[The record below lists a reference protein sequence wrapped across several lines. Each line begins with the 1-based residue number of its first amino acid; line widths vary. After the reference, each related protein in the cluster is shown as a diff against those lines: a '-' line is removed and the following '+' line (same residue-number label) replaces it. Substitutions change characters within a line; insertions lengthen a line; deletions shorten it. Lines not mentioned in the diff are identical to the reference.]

1 MSHPIRHQTVV
12 LIGKLLHP
20 LTESNLIPFPEYREI
35 IAQLKHL
42 AAQGTPVPNV
52 VPKLVDMNE
61 AAQMLGVSLANFKK
75 LEPQLPFKRKMVG
88 HAVRIQPD
96 RISIAP
102 AVLQRKNSRA
112 FHSEL
117 YWKPV
122 PAEQQLLKQRFTMAS
137 SFFRRRKF
145 KDSTKGEPKAL
156 LCWRE

>member
-1 MSHPIRHQTVV
+1 MSDPIRHQTVI

-42 AAQGTPVPNV
+42 AAKGEPLPDV

-88 HAVRIQPD
+88 HAVR
-96 RISIAP
+96 
-102 AVLQRKNSRA
+102 
-112 FHSEL
+112 
-117 YWKPV
+117 
-122 PAEQQLLKQRFTMAS
+122 
-137 SFFRRRKF
+137 FRNTDIIRYILA
-145 KDSTKGEPKAL
+145 DEPNPI
-156 LCWRE
+156 E

>member
-1 MSHPIRHQTVV
+1 MPHPIRHQTVV

-88 HAVRIQPD
+88 SSVRYRNTDLID
-96 RISIAP
+96 YIIS
-102 AVLQRKNSRA
+102 
-112 FHSEL
+112 SEE
-117 YWKPV
+117 V
-122 PAEQQLLKQRFTMAS
+122 
-137 SFFRRRKF
+137 
-145 KDSTKGEPKAL
+145 
-156 LCWRE
+156 

>member
-1 MSHPIRHQTVV
+1 MPHPIRHQTVV

-75 LEPQLPFKRKMVG
+75 LETQLPFKRKMVG
-88 HAVRIQPD
+88 HAVRFRNTDI
-96 RISIAP
+96 IHYI
-102 AVLQRKNSRA
+102 L
-112 FHSEL
+112 
-117 YWKPV
+117 
-122 PAEQQLLKQRFTMAS
+122 AS
-137 SFFRRRKF
+137 DES
-145 KDSTKGEPKAL
+145 SQTE
-156 LCWRE
+156 